1 MSNVSGALSVLGQ
14 HTSAK
19 SWNGRKAQQ
28 KRRRGADQKSI
39 LLAACTMKFSP
50 YGKIDLYWDI
60 IPLVGSY
67 FSDIFTVLYGVVN
80 LMGFVVVRTYEYIV

>member
-19 SWNGRKAQQ
+19 SSNGRKAQQ

-39 LLAACTMKFSP
+39 LLAACPMKLSP
-50 YGKIDLYWDI
+50 HGKNELHLDI
-60 IPLVGSY
+60 IPLHWLLVP
-67 FSDIFTVLYGVVN
+67 IFGITLPFYPFFWGGV
-80 LMGFVVVRTYEYIV
+80 I

>member
-39 LLAACTMKFSP
+39 LLAACPMKFSP
-50 YGKIDLYWDI
+50 YGKIDI
-60 IPLVGSY
+60 IHLVGSY